1 MHIEG
6 AECIDDNFYNLE
18 ALYRSGLRSIGPVW
32 SRPTIFGE
40 GVPFAFPILFSIC
53 QPKMSDNAKKHPKP
67 VGRHSGP

>member
-18 ALYRSGLRSIGPVW
+18 TLYRSGLRSIGPVW

-40 GVPFAFPILFSIC
+40 GVPFAFPHSLIQEKGLQAKGRVNQIL
-53 QPKMSDNAKKHPKP
+53 
-67 VGRHSGP
+67 